1 MNKENKVLNN
11 IRTNILDS
19 IVKLIHTMKP
29 LSKISTNSSRNKL
42 SSIYV
47 DNELILDIEDYL
59 VLQYYSKL
67 DLDTEQRIA
76 LAKLSD
82 SLQYIE
88 SLLFKET
95 I

>member
-1 MNKENKVLNN
+1 MKKKILND

-19 IVKLIHTMKP
+19 IVKMIHIMEP
-29 LSKISTNSSRNKL
+29 LSKISIYTSKDKI
-42 SSIYV
+42 SSICV

-67 DLDTEQRIA
+67 DLNTEQRIA

-82 SLQYIE
+82 SLQYVE
-88 SLLFKET
+88 SLLFKEEM
-95 I
+95 

>member
-1 MNKENKVLNN
+1 MKT
-11 IRTNILDS
+11 RT
-19 IVKLIHTMKP
+19 
-29 LSKISTNSSRNKL
+29 SRNKL

-47 DNELILDIEDYL
+47 DNELILDIEDYS

>member
-1 MNKENKVLNN
+1 MKT
-11 IRTNILDS
+11 RT
-19 IVKLIHTMKP
+19 
-29 LSKISTNSSRNKL
+29 SRNKL